1 MCKIYEA
8 YWSADPGKLLFRIT
22 ADRFLRN
29 MVRAIVGTMV
39 EVGEGKI
46 DSDYFIWIIEKK
58 KRKSAGAS
66 APAKGLVLTDIQY
79 SVNN

>member
-1 MCKIYEA
+1 
-8 YWSADPGKLLFRIT
+8 
-22 ADRFLRN
+22 

-39 EVGEGKI
+39 EVGKGKI
-46 DSDYFIWIIEKK
+46 DSEYFIWIIEKK
-58 KRKSAGAS
+58 NRKSAGAS